1 MKKRINT
8 IIELLVLLAL
18 CVGVTLVISRNF
30 DDQAY
35 ESLSI
40 TPQYTGENGVTVWN
54 FDEDMNDLIE
64 ENLLA
69 PVREKYGIVEPD
81 QAFSRCSSGVSTYL
95 SGDTS
100 EIYVDG
106 FYYGTLSIN
115 IGCEGFEQYN
125 FKVDSMGSSFEI
137 QNADGTYVLVDE
149 WLKVEDQEDGA
160 EIE

>member
-8 IIELLVLLAL
+8 IIELVVLLAL
-18 CVGVTLVISRNF
+18 CVGGTLVISRNF
-30 DDQAY
+30 EDQAY

-54 FDEDMNDLIE
+54 FDEDMKDLLE

-95 SGDTS
+95 SGETG

-115 IGCEGFEQYN
+115 IGCEGFEEYK
-125 FKVDSMGSSFEI
+125 FKVDDLGSSFQI
-137 QNADGTYVLVDE
+137 QDASGEYVLV
-149 WLKVEDQEDGA
+149 EDWVKA
-160 EIE
+160 E